1 MKRVLI
7 VVVSLLILGAGVYA
21 WNFVNNRTTDEMDA
35 MRFKNEYEELNGTTD
50 SYGNL
55 RTEITI
61 SEDNNV
67 VYLTYEELIEF
78 IENGT
83 GLLFFGRPQCPWCRL
98 LVPMMLEFADEDD
111 ITIYYFNP
119 DADRT
124 ANNERYQ
131 NILRLLHNYL
141 PVDTVTQDEDDPNF
155 DPNLKRVT
163 LPHLFFMRDGQVAS
177 DLFANNHEYLENN
190 ERERMKQLIRE
201 KYSAIG
207 NPDCTPTTC

>member
-67 VYLTYEELIEF
+67 C
-78 IENGT
+78 
-83 GLLFFGRPQCPWCRL
+83 LF
-98 LVPMMLEFADEDD
+98 D
-111 ITIYYFNP
+111 I
-119 DADRT
+119 
-124 ANNERYQ
+124 
-131 NILRLLHNYL
+131 
-141 PVDTVTQDEDDPNF
+141 
-155 DPNLKRVT
+155 
-163 LPHLFFMRDGQVAS
+163 
-177 DLFANNHEYLENN
+177 
-190 ERERMKQLIRE
+190 
-201 KYSAIG
+201 
-207 NPDCTPTTC
+207 